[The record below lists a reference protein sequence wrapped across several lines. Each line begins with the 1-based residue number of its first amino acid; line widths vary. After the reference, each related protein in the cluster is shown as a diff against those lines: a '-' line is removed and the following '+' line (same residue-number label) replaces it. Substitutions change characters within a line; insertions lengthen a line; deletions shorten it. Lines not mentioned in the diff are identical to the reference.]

1 MSQFSGIDTHTP
13 CVLCRPIF
21 FFVASTE
28 EMISTAAVTTTA
40 QATTTTK
47 NVSGYVKMTLT
58 GSFPYNEW
66 SQIATVGNTNEASSS
81 PNEMHEVKTQAV
93 ISL

>member
-28 EMISTAAVTTTA
+28 EMISTAAVTTTTLA
-40 QATTTTK
+40 TTTK

-66 SQIATVGNTNEASSS
+66 SQIAGAAKPNEASSS